1 MLLITGQEP
10 LIYRIRRITR
20 VPSRRRKWMLH
31 SYIFRLLCVYIC
43 MCTRV
48 ISRYNTSRH
57 NESAPIL
64 IIFDRTGSDFKLSAR
79 FEQRFRAFHS
89 LSVSPSTRN
98 KPFEQ
103 TISTPPVRSLVL
115 AKCNFSQISRNTR
128 LKFPRLGRKFVI
140 SYKINDKLNS
150 RNDS

>member
-57 NESAPIL
+57 DESAPIL
-64 IIFDRTGSDFKLSAR
+64 IIFDRTGSDFKLSVRTTLPRVPFTFR
-79 FEQRFRAFHS
+79 F
-89 LSVSPSTRN
+89 
-98 KPFEQ
+98 PFDSEQ
-103 TISTPPVRSLVL
+103 TVRTNNFYSPVRSLVL

-150 RNDS
+150 RNDL

>member
-1 MLLITGQEP
+1 MDAALVHFPPP
-10 LIYRIRRITR
+10 L
-20 VPSRRRKWMLH
+20 
-31 SYIFRLLCVYIC
+31 CIC
-43 MCTRV
+43 ICTRV

-57 NESAPIL
+57 DESAPIL